1 MRQEPDPRLKQQ
13 PAVGYCPANGEAMPK
28 VNSRVGEQPAPLIEK
43 VGAAIVRN
51 KRVLVVQKAGQP
63 SPEFF
68 TAGGKIEKG
77 ETHYETLV
85 RELKE
90 ELNVGVERIEYL
102 GSFRDVAVFEAVPIL
117 IHAYYVEVIGEPRPS
132 AEIRKLKWVGKNDK
146 DNISISSIMAERII
160 PALERSGRL

>member
-1 MRQEPDPRLKQQ
+1 
-13 PAVGYCPANGEAMPK
+13 MPG
-28 VNSRVGEQPAPLIEK
+28 VNSRVAEQPSPLIEK

-51 KRVLVVQKAGQP
+51 KKVLVVRKEGQP

-68 TAGGKIEKG
+68 TAGGKIEGG

-90 ELNVGVERIEYL
+90 ELNVDIERIDYL
-102 GSFRDVAVFEAVPIL
+102 GSFRDVAVFEAVPII
-117 IHAYYVEVIGEPRPS
+117 IHAYYVEVIGEPHPS
-132 AEIRKLKWVGKNDK
+132 AEIRELKWVDK
-146 DNISISSIMAERII
+146 SDRSSVSISSIMAEQII